1 MNHVTHMY
9 LGQNSMSFYQRVD
22 GRTKSPS
29 SAMVKIPSLST
40 YGWKVEPSHSQSA
53 WDKVLS
59 YPIEGWMDKPSQ
71 KRVPG
76 SKF

>member
-1 MNHVTHMY
+1 MNQVTHIC
-9 LGQNSMSFYQRVD
+9 LGQNSMSSYQRVD

-53 WDKVLS
+53 KDKILS
-59 YPIEGWMDKPSQ
+59 YPIEGWLDTPSQ

>member
-1 MNHVTHMY
+1 MNHVTHMC

-29 SAMVKIPSLST
+29 SALVKIPSLLT
-40 YGWKVEPSHSQSA
+40 YGRKDEPSYSQSA
-53 WDKVLS
+53 WDKILGH
-59 YPIEGWMDKPSQ
+59 PIEGWMDKPSK